1 VQACSSGGGSHVLS
15 FREQSI
21 EITTVPDGAEFYLAD
36 GQQSPLAIANKAAA
50 IISRTALHPFG
61 HVRFQAGKSG

>member
-1 VQACSSGGGSHVLS
+1 VLVGGGSHVLS

-36 GQQSPLAIANKAAA
+36 GQQSPLALPTRPPQSLAGLRFTLWA
-50 IISRTALHPFG
+50 RT
-61 HVRFQAGKSG
+61 VSGGQVG